1 MATTDL
7 SQGFDSSKSQI
18 NSIKTFVE
26 VSKSTKQL
34 KSTAGNSE
42 SQSVPNLASGLNKIA
57 DQQKRYLRQ
66 PPNSF
71 DELISMIGMANG
83 SGSSTLQYLKKKL
96 LETVVKIEPQVMK
109 IISEEAIKALG
120 CSQEQ
125 TFEGYTSSDLE
136 INPLDTLPVGQG
148 IYIPVQSMDIAS
160 MLKTPIDSNV
170 GKILYE
176 KLTPNVQ
183 SGVFRPYGGI
193 TPFPM
198 NKEFHI
204 RLAGDN
210 SSTSYKGEYGKYYQ
224 GVSGQDLFDFQYS
237 PINKFGVDQACYR
250 VALISK
256 VNPTATITG
265 GTENKIIDFL
275 KDYYSTIKLVD
286 SVDFT
291 ATLINILSGAISIK
305 AKLGADEI
313 TEQSKF
319 LLVLQRILG
328 LCFDSRREIDVS
340 GVSKIAELDGVD
352 ETFFEPTEVDL
363 RNIDLKVSNVQN
375 GVIEFQD
382 CNNVKLPVDF
392 ETIVNQ
398 LIEFRENNDLSTE
411 EQVQN
416 IIDTTNTIFENPD
429 WKVFLPTNFN
439 LEVAVNMEIIKQ
451 IPVAMAG
458 SVLGP
463 KVLFPIFVLLQV
475 VENDA
480 TGLFNQAVTSA
491 NTYVQSAN
499 TTTNTTTGAVNNI
512 VNNQVDFMKVF
523 QSFNIEVT
531 SRIGSIF
538 IKQLFELL
546 KKDIINLLSS
556 IVKDIAK
563 GRLEKKYLTIS
574 RLTDI
579 ALIIQQIV
587 KGVDDYRRCK
597 SLVDEIQTILK
608 LLMGLAPPGSEIPA
622 PLLLLT
628 KFLPGTSAERSSIN
642 TIQELQKLGVP
653 TGVLPDG
660 SPNLMLFYNLAIH
673 KGEEKER
680 AQNGKINAIGLSAAG
695 PVDIYG
701 NVS

>member
-7 SQGFDSSKSQI
+7 NQGYDSAKSQI

-26 VSKSTKQL
+26 VSKSANAL

-42 SQSVPNLASGLNKIA
+42 SPSIPNLASGLNKISE
-57 DQQKRYLRQ
+57 QQKRYLRQ

-71 DELISMIGMANG
+71 EELISMIGLANG
-83 SGSSTLQYLKKKL
+83 SGSSTLQYLKKVL
-96 LETVVKIEPQVMK
+96 LQTVVKIEPQIMK

-125 TFEGYTSSDLE
+125 TFEGYTSSELE

-160 MLKTPIDSNV
+160 MLKTSTDSKI
-170 GKILYE
+170 GKVLYE
-176 KLTPNVQ
+176 KPTPNVQ
-183 SGVFRPYGGI
+183 PGVFRPYGGI

-204 RLAGDN
+204 RLAGSN

-237 PINKFGVDQACYR
+237 PTNKFGVDQACYR

-256 VNPTATITG
+256 VNPTALITG

-286 SVDFT
+286 TVDFT
-291 ATLINILSGAISIK
+291 ATLINILSGAINIK

-352 ETFFEPTEVDL
+352 ETFFEATEIDL
-363 RNIDLKVSNVQN
+363 RNIDLRVNNIQN
-375 GVIEFQD
+375 GVMEFQD
-382 CNNVKLPVDF
+382 CDNVKLPVDY
-392 ETIVNQ
+392 ETIINE
-398 LIEFRENNDLSTE
+398 LIGFRENDDLSTE
-411 EQVQN
+411 AQVQN
-416 IIDTTNTIFENPD
+416 IIDVTNTIFENPD
-429 WKVFLPTNFN
+429 WKVFLPTNFD
-439 LEVAVNMEIIKQ
+439 LEIAVNMDIIKQ

-463 KVLFPIFVLLQV
+463 KVLFPIFTLLQV

-480 TGLFNQAVTSA
+480 TGLYNQAVTSA
-491 NTYVQSAN
+491 NTYIQSAN
-499 TTTNTTTGAVNNI
+499 TTNGAVNNI
-512 VNNQVDFMKVF
+512 VNNPVDFMKVF

-538 IKQLFELL
+538 IKQLFEIL
-546 KKDIINLLSS
+546 KKDIINLLAS

-597 SLVDEIQTILK
+597 SLIDEIQTILK

-660 SPNLMLFYNLAIH
+660 SPNLMLFYNLATH
-673 KGEEKER
+673 KGAEKEK
-680 AQNGKINAIGLSAAG
+680 AQNGKINAIGISPAG
-695 PVDIYG
+695 PVEIYG
-701 NVS
+701 NAS

>member
-7 SQGFDSSKSQI
+7 NQGYDSAKSQI

-26 VSKSTKQL
+26 VSKSANTL

-42 SQSVPNLASGLNKIA
+42 SPSIPNLASGLNKISE
-57 DQQKRYLRQ
+57 QQKRYLRQ

-71 DELISMIGMANG
+71 EELISMIGLANG
-83 SGSSTLQYLKKKL
+83 SGSSTLQYLKKVL
-96 LETVVKIEPQVMK
+96 LQTVVKIEPQIMK

-125 TFEGYTSSDLE
+125 TFEGYTSSELE

-160 MLKTPIDSNV
+160 MLKTSTDSKI
-170 GKILYE
+170 GKVLYE
-176 KLTPNVQ
+176 KPTPNVQ
-183 SGVFRPYGGI
+183 PGVFRPYGGI

-204 RLAGDN
+204 RLAGSN

-237 PINKFGVDQACYR
+237 PTNKFGVDQACYR

-256 VNPTATITG
+256 VNPTALITG

-286 SVDFT
+286 TVDFT
-291 ATLINILSGAISIK
+291 ATLINILSGAINIK

-352 ETFFEPTEVDL
+352 ETFFEATEIDL
-363 RNIDLKVSNVQN
+363 RNIDLRVNNIQN
-375 GVIEFQD
+375 GVMEFQD
-382 CNNVKLPVDF
+382 CDNVKLPVDY
-392 ETIVNQ
+392 ETIINE
-398 LIEFRENNDLSTE
+398 LIGFRENDDLSTE
-411 EQVQN
+411 AQVQN
-416 IIDTTNTIFENPD
+416 IIDVTNTIFENPD
-429 WKVFLPTNFN
+429 WKVFLPTNFD
-439 LEVAVNMEIIKQ
+439 LEIAVNMDIIKQ

-480 TGLFNQAVTSA
+480 TGLYNQAVTSA
-491 NTYVQSAN
+491 NTYIQSAN
-499 TTTNTTTGAVNNI
+499 TTNGAVNNI
-512 VNNQVDFMKVF
+512 VNNPVDFMKVF

-538 IKQLFELL
+538 IKQLFEIL

-660 SPNLMLFYNLAIH
+660 SPNLMLLYNLALH

-680 AQNGKINAIGLSAAG
+680 AQNGKLNAIALPTPDGLIN
-695 PVDIYG
+695 VFG
-701 NVS
+701 NYS

>member
-7 SQGFDSSKSQI
+7 NQGYDSAKSQI

-26 VSKSTKQL
+26 VSKSANTL

-42 SQSVPNLASGLNKIA
+42 SPSIPNLASGLNKISE
-57 DQQKRYLRQ
+57 QQKRYLRQ

-71 DELISMIGMANG
+71 EELISMIGLANG
-83 SGSSTLQYLKKKL
+83 SGSSTLQYLKKVL
-96 LETVVKIEPQVMK
+96 LQTVVKIEPQIMK

-125 TFEGYTSSDLE
+125 TFEGYTSSELE

-160 MLKTPIDSNV
+160 MLKTSTDSKI
-170 GKILYE
+170 GKVLYE
-176 KLTPNVQ
+176 KPTPNVQ
-183 SGVFRPYGGI
+183 PGVFRPYGGI

-204 RLAGDN
+204 RLAGSN

-237 PINKFGVDQACYR
+237 PTNKFGVDQACYR

-256 VNPTATITG
+256 VNPTALITG

-286 SVDFT
+286 TVDFT
-291 ATLINILSGAISIK
+291 ATLINILSGAINIK

-352 ETFFEPTEVDL
+352 ETFFEATEIDL
-363 RNIDLKVSNVQN
+363 RNIDLRVNNIQN
-375 GVIEFQD
+375 GVMEFQD
-382 CNNVKLPVDF
+382 CDNVKLPVDY
-392 ETIVNQ
+392 ETIINELVG
-398 LIEFRENNDLSTE
+398 FRENDDLSTE
-411 EQVQN
+411 AQVQN
-416 IIDTTNTIFENPD
+416 IIDVTNTIFENPD
-429 WKVFLPTNFN
+429 WKVFLPTNFD
-439 LEVAVNMEIIKQ
+439 LEIAVNMDIIKQ

-480 TGLFNQAVTSA
+480 TGLYNQAVTSA
-491 NTYVQSAN
+491 NTYIQSAN
-499 TTTNTTTGAVNNI
+499 TTNGAVNNI
-512 VNNQVDFMKVF
+512 VNNPVDFMKVF

-538 IKQLFELL
+538 IKQLFEIL

-660 SPNLMLFYNLAIH
+660 SPNLMLLYNLALH

-680 AQNGKINAIGLSAAG
+680 AQNGKLNAIALPTPDGLIN
-695 PVDIYG
+695 VFG
-701 NVS
+701 NYS